1 MKKTLLVS
9 SLLLAPALIY
19 TQEVQAQEF
28 QQDSNIPLIDHAAAL
43 KEAQNQG
50 ILIVQDQT
58 QTLSTIKAV
67 DQAYIQ
73 QTQELQAATNQYVLE
88 KEKYTSDLTNYE
100 AALKEIEKY
109 QQAEENR
116 QKEQEAAQNQY
127 QQELAAYEKEQAQ
140 YQQNLETY
148 QQQEQAN
155 SQSKA
160 NYQKELEQFEKT

>member
-1 MKKTLLVS
+1 M
-9 SLLLAPALIY
+9 
-19 TQEVQAQEF
+19 
-28 QQDSNIPLIDHAAAL
+28 

-67 DQAYIQ
+67 VQAYIQ

-88 KEKYTSDLTNYE
+88 KEKYATDLANYE
-100 AALKEIEKY
+100 AALKEIAKH

-127 QQELAAYEKEQAQ
+127 QQELATYEKEQL
-140 YQQNLETY
+140 NT
-148 QQQEQAN
+148 
-155 SQSKA
+155 SKIW
-160 NYQKELEQFEKT
+160 